1 VIIRP
6 AKRIRGRLE
15 MPGDKSIS
23 HRAAMLAALA
33 QGTSRITNFADS
45 EDCAATLH
53 CLSALG
59 VPIDRDGKDVL
70 VTGGGLRGLRAPAA
84 PLDCANSGTTMR
96 LLAGLLTF
104 QNFTSTL
111 TGDSSLRSRPM
122 QRIIDPLRMMGAE
135 IESKDGRAPLV
146 IHGRNSLQPIEYE
159 LPVASAQTKSC
170 ILLAGLGASGRTK
183 VIEHV
188 PTRDHTERMLRWF
201 GLTVESGDARREGES
216 FVAISTPPGL
226 SARDV
231 QIPGDV
237 SSAAYFAA
245 AAALL
250 EDSELEIANVGLN
263 PSRTLFLSYLKL
275 LGFDVHSESSLEVS
289 NEPAGTVRVNGLSAM
304 KRKSSIQRT
313 IDGTIVAGLIDELP
327 LLAVV
332 GSQIDG
338 GLEIRDA
345 RELRVKESDR
355 IAATVGG
362 LSAMGARVEEFEDG
376 LRVSG
381 PTALC
386 GASIDSRGDHRIAM
400 AFTVAGLIARG
411 ETEIKDAGC
420 VAVSFPKFFNLIDA
434 VIER

>member
-33 QGTSRITNFADS
+33 QGTSRITNFS
-45 EDCAATLH
+45 SSKDCAATLH

-59 VPIDRDGKDVL
+59 VPIDRDGKDAL
-70 VTGGGLRGLRAPAA
+70 VTGGGRRGLRAPAA

-96 LLAGLLTF
+96 LLAGLLAF
-104 QNFTSTL
+104 QSFTSTL

-135 IESKDGRAPLV
+135 IESKDGRAPLM
-146 IHGRNSLQPIEYE
+146 IHGRNSLRPIEYA

-170 ILLAGLGASGRTK
+170 ILFAGLGASGRTM

-188 PTRDHTERMLRWF
+188 ATRDHTERMLRWF
-201 GLTVESGDARREGES
+201 GLTVESGDARSEGES
-216 FVAISTPPGL
+216 FVAISATPEL

-250 EDSELEIANVGLN
+250 ENSELEIANVGLN

-275 LGFDVHSESSLEVS
+275 LGFEVNSEPSLEVS
-289 NEPAGTVRVNGLSAM
+289 NEPAGTVRVNGLSAT
-304 KRKSSIQRT
+304 KRKGSIQRT

-381 PTALC
+381 PTALR
-386 GASIDSRGDHRIAM
+386 GASIDSHGDHRIAM

-420 VAVSFPKFFNLIDA
+420 VAVSFPEFFNLIDA
-434 VIER
+434 VVER